1 MDEQNKKE
9 RYLQQLLNKHANAQ
23 STNDS
28 LNKNKDLEDI
38 LEDLVAAFPEGCFC
52 PPAPETVSQIETA
65 LDNLL
70 IWSTSAPIS
79 SSLKMKLQ
87 DAINTLK
94 TQLDKNP
101 FSCCDTIKTLQALV
115 LVVLKVIAHPLVGI
129 LTKDHLQNLTQQ
141 LQVFF
146 AGYLACLICIPDC
159 ETTGIFANPTQI
171 TINDNAPASPYP
183 SNIEVTGL
191 CTTITKVIVTLKN
204 ISHPT
209 PAHIDILL
217 VGPQGQTVILM
228 SDAGGVAD
236 ISSVI
241 LTFDD
246 NAPAPLPQLG
256 QIVSGTFKPSNY
268 GGPIPDNFPSPSPAP
283 PYESTLSVF
292 NGTNPNGIWNLFV
305 VDDFPF
311 DSGSISNG
319 WELTIITA

>member
-141 LQVFF
+141 
-146 AGYLACLICIPDC
+146 
-159 ETTGIFANPTQI
+159 
-171 TINDNAPASPYP
+171 
-183 SNIEVTGL
+183 
-191 CTTITKVIVTLKN
+191 
-204 ISHPT
+204 
-209 PAHIDILL
+209 
-217 VGPQGQTVILM
+217 
-228 SDAGGVAD
+228 
-236 ISSVI
+236 
-241 LTFDD
+241 
-246 NAPAPLPQLG
+246 
-256 QIVSGTFKPSNY
+256 
-268 GGPIPDNFPSPSPAP
+268 
-283 PYESTLSVF
+283 
-292 NGTNPNGIWNLFV
+292 
-305 VDDFPF
+305 
-311 DSGSISNG
+311 
-319 WELTIITA
+319 